1 MTICYTFMSHLL
13 CMEKLSS
20 FDPESAWPLIRTHLG
35 LGYEDEHSLIPAP
48 RGNIAKAPKVDQE
61 KGSREMLSPPR
72 GLEKGFQ
79 EELTF

>member
-1 MTICYTFMSHLL
+1 MLYIHVSLTMHGKTFQLR
-13 CMEKLSS
+13 
-20 FDPESAWPLIRTHLG
+20 PQSAWPLIRTHLG
-35 LGYEDEHSLIPAP
+35 LGYEDEHSLKPAP
-48 RGNIAKAPKVDQE
+48 RGNIAKASKVDQE